1 MVARDKLV
9 VDVVRVYNLDPDGLS
24 SVPHKNCIHIH
35 YCNHIDIHSRVRGG
49 ELHGPPQ
56 VVDCEGWL
64 AGFVDALVED
74 LTRVVDFEPVKFQV
88 VVVGL
93 GVGLDLLIALVV
105 VGVLRLIWEARLVEC
120 SLHLEVGGLLPVVV
134 ALLPPMI
141 GLNHLVVVFRL
152 VAN

>member
-1 MVARDKLV
+1 M
-9 VDVVRVYNLDPDGLS
+9 
-24 SVPHKNCIHIH
+24 
-35 YCNHIDIHSRVRGG
+35 
-49 ELHGPPQ
+49 
-56 VVDCEGWL
+56 VDCEDWL

-93 GVGLDLLIALVV
+93 GIGLDLLIALVA
-105 VGVLRLIWEARLVEC
+105 VGVLRLIWEARLVEG

-141 GLNHLVVVFRL
+141 GLNHLVVVVRL